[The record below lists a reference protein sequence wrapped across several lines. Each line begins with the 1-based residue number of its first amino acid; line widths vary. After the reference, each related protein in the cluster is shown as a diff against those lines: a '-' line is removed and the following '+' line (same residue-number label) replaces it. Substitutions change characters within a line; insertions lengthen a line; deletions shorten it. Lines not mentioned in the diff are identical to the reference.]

1 MRKLVL
7 CSSHASDISD
17 NIFDAWEQAL
27 DTAGIAEEE
36 IHLLDYNS
44 IASFEKILERKLD
57 GQGVDLSFTSL
68 VLPEEGNGLAIQ
80 GLKVGGN
87 RGGIANSLIRGVIR
101 SAWEP
106 IGPDEDPIEA
116 IDEANIVYIQ
126 DRYGYCY
133 PTSAERAASL
143 VSQGNHTQH
152 SGYGSQQYMDI
163 TNVHVYRDYFGNIK
177 LNRSTLRYD

>member
-1 MRKLVL
+1 MRKLIL
-7 CSSHASDISD
+7 CSSHAADISD
-17 NIFDAWEQAL
+17 NIFDAWEEAL
-27 DTAGIAEEE
+27 KAASMSEEQ
-36 IHLLDYNS
+36 IHLSD
-44 IASFEKILERKLD
+44 ISFISRFQKILENKLS
-57 GQGVDLSFTSL
+57 QKGVDLSFTSL

-87 RGGIANSLIRGVIR
+87 TVGIADSLIRGVIR

-106 IGPDEDPIEA
+106 IDPDEDPIEA

-143 VSQGNHTQH
+143 VSQGNRTQH

-163 TNVHVYRDYFGNIK
+163 TNVHLYRDYFGNIK
-177 LNRSTLRYD
+177 INRSTLRYD

>member
-1 MRKLVL
+1 MKKLIL
-7 CSSHASDISD
+7 CSSHVADISD

-87 RGGIANSLIRGVIR
+87 KGGIANSLIRGVIR

-106 IGPDEDPIEA
+106 IDPDENPIEA
-116 IDEANIVYIQ
+116 IDDANSVYIQ
-126 DRYGYCY
+126 DKYGYCS
-133 PTSAERAASL
+133 PASAEEAASL
-143 VSQGNHTQH
+143 VSQGNRTQH

-177 LNRSTLRYD
+177 LNRSALRYD